1 MDLAAKFP
9 THDDITLIDDI
20 KDLIRRLA
28 DFAMAHRP
36 RSMMT
41 FQRLFSS
48 RSCFFQ
54 SGSHAAS

>member
-1 MDLAAKFP
+1 MDLPAEFS
-9 THDDITLIDDI
+9 TDDDVTLIDDI
-20 KDLIRRLA
+20 EDLIRRLA
-28 DFAMAHRP
+28 YFATAHRP

-41 FQRLFSS
+41 FHRLFNS